1 MRKQERHAREGK
13 KSKEKK
19 RKKNSEKNISER
31 LLNPTSCIIG

>member
-1 MRKQERHAREGK
+1 MRKQERHARGEK
-13 KSKEKK
+13 KAKK